1 MSLFWYLI
9 KTRLGNLFSNSAG
22 VWMSIGGSAAALFS
36 VFYGFMLATLVA
48 LTPEDSDSRRQVI
61 IILIGGLTS
70 IIAFGVIKDFL
81 PSYKRR
87 PNLIPP
93 NAPVGAF
100 QRWLINQTTAI
111 LNLFVGAFILFT
123 ASFAIVSWTTL
134 DGPMWISLFI
144 AVIFT
149 GEFISYVI
157 RTLFEY
163 HVRFHRLY
171 LALTFALMG
180 AMVYMFYQYYTTMS
194 VWMPWAIMLGWGVL
208 SLGVDLSVQELR
220 TVRALQRD
228 VLNPDQAIMRM
239 VFRNDVV
246 RRMLLLA
253 FVFKVVM
260 GVMLYF
266 SIDRM
271 FQTRVIANQ
280 IIVWQYYLLLL
291 SPVVVFTYVFGN
303 TWVFFKELY
312 LNMQRVRPIQLSLF
326 GTYLQLVTLPLLID
340 LTLVFF
346 AIIIMELRWADA
358 AGLVVM
364 SHLVCISIGFTGSL
378 LLPKK
383 VDPSTTLRRS
393 QIHTGVSVALF
404 LTLVIFTT
412 GYAFETTRWWS
423 FGASVVFS
431 SALLYAGFRNSGSY
445 LHRINKLVT

>member
-1 MSLFWYLI
+1 MSVGGGAATLFAIVYGLM
-9 KTRLGNLFSNSAG
+9 LGL
-22 VWMSIGGSAAALFS
+22 
-36 VFYGFMLATLVA
+36 LVA
-48 LTPEDSDSRRQVI
+48 LTPENSESRTQVTV
-61 IILIGGLTS
+61 ILIGGLTS

-93 NAPVGAF
+93 NAPIGAIH
-100 QRWLINQTTAI
+100 RWLINQTTAV
-111 LNLFVGAFILFT
+111 LNLFVGAFFLFT
-123 ASFAIVSWTTL
+123 ISFAAISWASL
-134 DGPMWISLFI
+134 DGPMWISLFL
-144 AVIFT
+144 AVVFT
-149 GEFISYVI
+149 AEFCSYVI

-163 HVRFHRLY
+163 HVKFHRLFF
-171 LALTFALMG
+171 ALTIGLIAS
-180 AMVYMFYQYYTTMS
+180 MVYMFYLFYSTMS
-194 VWMPWAIMLGWGVL
+194 MWMPWAITIAWGVL
-208 SLGVDLSVQELR
+208 SLVIDLSVEELR
-220 TVRALQRD
+220 TVRAIQRD
-228 VLNPDQAIMRM
+228 ILNTDQAIMRM

-253 FVFKVVM
+253 FVFKIIM

-271 FQTRVIANQ
+271 FASRVIANQ
-280 IIVWQYYLLLL
+280 IIIWQYYLLLL

-303 TWVFFKELY
+303 AWVFFREVY
-312 LNMQRVRPIQLSLF
+312 LNMQRVRPIKFSLL

-364 SHLVCISIGFTGSL
+364 SHMVCISVGFTGSM

-393 QIHTGVSVALF
+393 QIHTGVSVTLF
-404 LTLVIFTT
+404 FLLVIFTT

-423 FGASVVFS
+423 FGSSVIV
-431 SALLYAGFRNSGSY
+431 SAILIYQGLRHSESY
-445 LHRINKLVT
+445 LHRINDMVT